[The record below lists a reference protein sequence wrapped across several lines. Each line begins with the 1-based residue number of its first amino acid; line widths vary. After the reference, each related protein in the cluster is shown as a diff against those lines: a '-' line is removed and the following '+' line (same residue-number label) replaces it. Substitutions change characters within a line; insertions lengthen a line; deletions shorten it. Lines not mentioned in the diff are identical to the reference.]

1 MINYKLIVSD
11 FDGTLL
17 NDKHEIPLEVE
28 QAIKQYV
35 ADGGTFAVC
44 TGRMLKSILPRV
56 RAIGLKGIVV
66 GYQGSIIAEIESG
79 KILKMSGFSTADAV
93 HIAQTIEN
101 QGYDMQVYC
110 NDKLYT
116 TLDDDNKM
124 LKTYESITGI
134 KAEQIFD
141 KDRNKCKPSK
151 FINQNLIS
159 PQKFTCLINKYEQKN
174 VYKTLSELLGEKFD
188 VTCSADILVEVS
200 PKSDNKGEALK
211 FIADYYGIPI
221 ANTVAIGD
229 QLNDLSM
236 IKAAGVGVAVG
247 NAVEELKQAA
257 RFVATTNNN
266 FAVAQIIKKY
276 GFA

>member
-28 QAIKQYV
+28 QAIKEYV
-35 ADGGTFAVC
+35 FDGGTFAVC

-56 RAIGLKGIVV
+56 RSIGLKGIVV

-79 KILKMSGFSTADAV
+79 KILKMSGFSTADATC
-93 HIAQTIEN
+93 IAQTIEN

-116 TLDDDNKM
+116 TLADDNEM
-124 LKTYESITGI
+124 LNIYESITGI
-134 KAEQIFD
+134 KAEQIYD
-141 KDRNKCKPSK
+141 KDGNKCEASK
-151 FINQNLIS
+151 FICQNNIL
-159 PQKFTCLINKYEQKN
+159 PQKFTCLINKFERKN
-174 VYKTLSELLGEKFD
+174 VYNVLSGLLGEKFD
-188 VTCSADILVEVS
+188 VTCSADVLVEVS
-200 PKSDNKGEALK
+200 PKNDNKGEALK
-211 FIADYYGIPI
+211 FIADYYNIPI
-221 ANTVAIGD
+221 ENTVAIGD

-236 IKAAGVGVAVG
+236 IKVAGVGVAVG

-257 RFVATTNNN
+257 NFVATTNNN